1 MPLFTLTSSQ
11 NGIHFNRLKNWIVD
25 DISISLGI
33 HFNQLK
39 SLIVDV
45 NTHTPYIGITLVY
58 IYMNWLERCTG
69 IAGPLVLFLPEEL

>member
-33 HFNQLK
+33 HFNRLK
-39 SLIVDV
+39 SWIVDV
-45 NTHTPYIGITLVY
+45 NTRTPYISITLVY
-58 IYMNWLERCTG
+58 IHELVRALHRNCRA
-69 IAGPLVLFLPEEL
+69 AGSISARGV